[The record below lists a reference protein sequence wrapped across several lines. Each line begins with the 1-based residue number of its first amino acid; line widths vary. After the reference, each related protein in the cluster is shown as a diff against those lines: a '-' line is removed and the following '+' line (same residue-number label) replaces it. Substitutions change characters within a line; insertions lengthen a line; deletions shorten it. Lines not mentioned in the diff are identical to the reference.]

1 MPMPSSKALFGYDIV
16 DSSKVDDDQLD
27 DLRREAKEFVEAA
40 LTESGADLTAR
51 ANYSY
56 TGDGSLS
63 AFPEQDLPALV
74 DAAYLLQPKLYQHNR
89 RHRPAIRLRLAVHT
103 APVVVTEDERY
114 QRPTINLSRLLAAKA
129 FDELVEALEVH
140 REVPVAL
147 VVSDQAYRAA
157 VKGRHTEHL
166 RPDQFA
172 PLRLGHKEFGDQ
184 GWVWAPG
191 LDPEALPDRAKSSRP
206 PATSAARSPRD
217 DGPATRFNTEVV
229 YGVNLQGTN
238 HGPIEST
245 IHAPGG
251 SR

>member
-103 APVVVTEDERY
+103 APVVVTEGERY

-129 FDELVEALEVH
+129 FDELVEDLETR

-157 VKGRHTEHL
+157 VKGRHTERL

-172 PLRLGHKEFGDQ
+172 PLRLGHKEFGEQ

-191 LDPEALPDRAKSSRP
+191 LDPDALPDPAKSSRP
-206 PATSAARSPRD
+206 STPSTARNPGGN
-217 DGPATRFNTEVV
+217 GPAPQFHTENV
-229 YGVNLQGTN
+229 YGVSLQGSN
-238 HGPIEST
+238 YGPIEST
-245 IHAPGG
+245 IHVPGG
-251 SR
+251 PR